1 MYNNTPALM
10 CGGIIIQTEPIT
22 LGIITAF
29 IYDSV
34 FTINEKSI
42 YPFPSV
48 VNTSFKAGEYA
59 MVVF

>member
-1 MYNNTPALM
+1 M
-10 CGGIIIQTEPIT
+10 CGGYIIQTEPIT

-29 IYDSV
+29 IYDTV